1 MVEMESLRSDRS
13 DARTH
18 AYADGFRTVVVCCLV
33 VLLVLGLGAST
44 GCTSDEVAGEAEAAG
59 AGMGGP
65 AVEVQV
71 TEEALASE
79 PETIDLSTPEA
90 AVRSYL
96 DWSSYA
102 YRIAQPRVALPTM
115 TSYQEVRVDAY
126 IQYNIQKG
134 RLIDQTL
141 ESLEVQDVRE
151 GEGSVE
157 VVVKETW
164 SYNYVSVK
172 NAGEVI
178 SGPHEASY
186 DAIYTVVQQ
195 GDDWVVD
202 AVEATALGPVE

>member
-1 MVEMESLRSDRS
+1 
-13 DARTH
+13 
-18 AYADGFRTVVVCCLV
+18 
-33 VLLVLGLGAST
+33 
-44 GCTSDEVAGEAEAAG
+44 VAGEAEAAG

>member
-1 MVEMESLRSDRS
+1 MVEMGSLRSDRS

-18 AYADGFRTVVVCCLV
+18 VYADGVRIVTACCLIM
-33 VLLVLGLGAST
+33 LLTLGLSVFA
-44 GCTSDEVAGEAEAAG
+44 GCTSDEAAGEAEAAG

-65 AVEVQV
+65 VVEVQV

-79 PETIDLSTPEA
+79 PETPDLSTPEA

-141 ESLEVQDVRE
+141 VFLEVQDIRE
-151 GEGSVE
+151 SEESAE
-157 VVVKETW
+157 VVVKEKW

-172 NAGEVI
+172 NAGEII
-178 SGPHEASY
+178 SGPHEAEY
-186 DAIYTVVQQ
+186 DAVYTVVKQ

-202 AVEATALGPVE
+202 AVEATPLGPVE

>member
-1 MVEMESLRSDRS
+1 MEPLRSDRP
-13 DARTH
+13 DGRTAVH
-18 AYADGFRTVVVCCLV
+18 GNLAHIVMTCCLAL
-33 VLLVLGLGAST
+33 LLVFILGISA

-141 ESLEVQDVRE
+141 ESLEVQDIRE
-151 GEGSVE
+151 GEESVE

-202 AVEATALGPVE
+202 AVEATVLGPVE

>member
-1 MVEMESLRSDRS
+1 MESLRSDRS

>member
-1 MVEMESLRSDRS
+1 MEPLRSEHPDVCTAVHDSR
-13 DARTH
+13 ARILMT
-18 AYADGFRTVVVCCLV
+18 CCLA
-33 VLLVLGLGAST
+33 LVLALMLGISA
-44 GCTSDEVAGEAEAAG
+44 GCTSDEAGGEAEAAG

-151 GEGSVE
+151 GEESVE
-157 VVVKETW
+157 VAVKETW

-186 DAIYTVVQQ
+186 DGIYTVVQQ

>member
-1 MVEMESLRSDRS
+1 MESLRSDRS
-13 DARTH
+13 DGHVRAHTPHTH
-18 AYADGFRTVVVCCLV
+18 RVRNVITCGLV
-33 VLLVLGLGAST
+33 VLLALGLGVST
-44 GCTSDEVAGEAEAAG
+44 GCTSEEADGEAEASG

-65 AVEVQV
+65 VVEVQV

-96 DWSSYA
+96 DWISYA

-141 ESLEVQDVRE
+141 VSLEVQDVRE
-151 GEGSVE
+151 GEESVE
-157 VVVKETW
+157 VVVKEEW
-164 SYNYVSVK
+164 SYDYVSVK

-178 SGPHEASY
+178 SGPHEAEY
-186 DAIYTVVQQ
+186 DAVYTVVQQ

>member
-1 MVEMESLRSDRS
+1 MESLRSDRS

-18 AYADGFRTVVVCCLV
+18 AYADGVRTVIVCCLV
-33 VLLVLGLGAST
+33 VLLGLGLGVST
-44 GCTSDEVAGEAEAAG
+44 GCTSDEAGGEAEAAG
-59 AGMGGP
+59 EGMGGP

-151 GEGSVE
+151 GEESVE